1 MFGMGGTEILLVGIV
16 ALIVVGPK
24 ELPGL
29 FRSFGQ
35 FVGKAR
41 GMAREFS
48 RAMEDAADQSGM
60 KEAGRTLKGLSNP
73 SKYGMDKVKEAANP
87 LKWDADS
94 ATGKLAED
102 RAEASKKIQEATAR
116 AAQKRL
122 DAEAAAQANPLPVPE
137 LPQNRAQST
146 AGAPA
151 PQAPV
156 GQPVTQPA
164 MRQTPGQRAAGA
176 ARKPATRV
184 GTRGP
189 GTNPRRPVPKG

>member
-60 KEAGRTLKGLSNP
+60 KEAGKTLKGLSNP
-73 SKYGMDKVKEAANP
+73 SKFGMDKVKEAANP
-87 LKWDADS
+87 LKWEPGS
-94 ATGKLAED
+94 ATAKLSEE
-102 RAEASKKIQEATAR
+102 RAATSKKIQEATAK

-122 DAEAAAQANPLPVPE
+122 DAEAAAQAAPLPVPE
-137 LPQNRAQST
+137 LPQS
-146 AGAPA
+146 PA
-151 PQAPV
+151 AAAVQPPL
-156 GQPVTQPA
+156 GQPATQPA

-176 ARKPATRV
+176 ARKPAPRA
-184 GTRGP
+184 GQRGQ
-189 GTNPRRPVPKG
+189 GANPRRPLPKG

>member
-48 RAMEDAADQSGM
+48 RAMEDAANESGM
-60 KEAGRTLKGLSNP
+60 KDAGKTLKGLANP
-73 SKYGMDKVKEAANP
+73 SKYGMDKVREAANP
-87 LKWDADS
+87 LKWDSDS
-94 ATGKLAED
+94 ATGKLAEE
-102 RAEASKKIQEATAR
+102 RAEASKKIQEATAK

-122 DAEAAAQANPLPVPE
+122 DAEEAAKANPLPVPE
-137 LPQNRAQST
+137 LPAAKPAT
-146 AGAPA
+146 KPAAAPTSA
-151 PQAPV
+151 AV
-156 GQPVTQPA
+156 EAAQPA
-164 MRQTPGQRAAGA
+164 GLRQTAGQRAAGA
-176 ARKPATRV
+176 ARRPAP
-184 GTRGP
+184 RGAQRA
-189 GTNPRRPVPKG
+189 GSNPRRPLRKG